1 MHMNSSSHQ
10 VLMIPIRRHIFDS
23 ALEFQTVLDGIYSGI
38 SRPDFARLFDQL
50 GATESF
56 DEFTSLVE
64 QAQGSAGLMRFLE
77 LDLDQ
82 ALVRDPRVSSPR
94 RLVRLIA
101 GNPVTMEAMTRHA
114 PDAGSY
120 APVSILV
127 QERPE
132 GGCRVAYDSVVSAIE
147 PYGKPAASQVA
158 EELDNKVLSLL
169 REATSEAIHATLGP
183 GTSQVSAVAGSAS

>member
-1 MHMNSSSHQ
+1 MNTSSYN
-10 VLMIPIRRHIFDS
+10 VLMVPVRRHIFDS
-23 ALEFQTVLDGIYSGI
+23 DLEFQTVLDGIYTGI
-38 SRPDFARLFDQL
+38 GRPDFADLFRQL
-50 GATESF
+50 GATETF
-56 DEFTSLVE
+56 DEFTALVE
-64 QAQGSAGLMRFLE
+64 EAQGSAGLMRFLE

-82 ALVRDPRVSSPR
+82 ALVRDPRVQSPR

-132 GGCRVAYDSVVSAIE
+132 GGCRVAYDSVASAIE
-147 PYGKPAASQVA
+147 PYDKPAASEVA
-158 EELDNKVLSLL
+158 EELDDKVLSLL
-169 REATSEAIHATLGP
+169 RKATSEPVQVIQGHVVP
-183 GTSQVSAVAGSAS
+183 ETSGVVAGSPS